1 MSEYAGL
8 QRQVNRVGSQV
19 DDVKDLVQRAQ
30 QQLTAVSAEVGGV
43 AAAQQETRTEL
54 GRLHAEFQKYVRQAE
69 LTANLGRAETKR
81 GNLQSEMEHTFGHH
95 KRVRRTATGLLQAFD
110 VGLVSE
116 DTVRSIGEE
125 LMIDAPRYW
134 LAPALVG
141 LAAWSRDDQEVCGRA
156 IETAFGRSPG
166 RTALFFTLILRRQ
179 GRLPSATR
187 WLRHYLDSLSPV
199 ALGRDFAVILEAVAQ
214 GAFGA
219 AARDLVRQKMAE
231 WADQLGNDDDATATQ
246 VDRWR
251 EEIERYRGTSV
262 SADFPKLSTLSPQ
275 WPDLDRAL
283 AGAASHQGLLDTYR
297 AMMAEEPK
305 PSARIEDAV
314 DDILDRLVSEYDVE
328 ELPLKRELDKQEAII
343 ESHGDLDAAQQLA
356 ELQSAARDETLDY
369 LTIQSTSALLPD
381 RIGVSR
387 ATQRVAV
394 SACEPWLREAH
405 GQYTLEY
412 RQQVPDDVRAKISS
426 QLTFG
431 SSAFKMQPWEGSFI
445 QQMPDLERDLAWHWD
460 RAIEPFVNSLR
471 FDWGKAAIVPAVVLL
486 GGFAFLAAVGA
497 VVFGLIAVLV
507 GGAIWGGLIWME
519 AEQIEK
525 TRIQAEAAL
534 KKAKA
539 ESLRQLR
546 EAGAELTDWSSRFQA
561 EDRKEIDVR
570 SMFDDLRQAGSGVQ
584 PFEQRSFAQN

>member
-1 MSEYAGL
+1 MSDVSHL
-8 QRQVNRVGSQV
+8 QRQVRQVSSQV
-19 DDVKDLVQRAQ
+19 SDVNSLVQRAQ
-30 QQLTAVSAEVGGV
+30 QQLTAVSVEVGGV
-43 AAAQQETRTEL
+43 AAAQKETQNEL
-54 GRLHAEFQKYVRQAE
+54 ARLQAELHKYFRQAE
-69 LTANLGRAETKR
+69 LAANLGRAETKF
-81 GNLQSEMEHTFGHH
+81 GNLQGEMEHTFGHH

-141 LAAWSRDDQEVCGRA
+141 LAAWSRDDQEVCARA
-156 IETAFGRSPG
+156 IETAFGRSPS

-187 WLRHYLDSLSPV
+187 WLRHYLDSLSPS

-219 AARDLVRQKMAE
+219 AARDLVRRKMSE
-231 WADQLGNDDDATATQ
+231 WAEQLGNDDNATATQ
-246 VDRWR
+246 VARWR
-251 EEIERYRGTSV
+251 EEIERYRGK
-262 SADFPKLSTLSPQ
+262 SASDDFPKLSTLSPQ

-283 AGAASHQGLLDTYR
+283 AGAASQQGLLDTYR

-328 ELPLKRELDKQEAII
+328 ELPLKRQLDEQEAII
-343 ESHGDLDAAQQLA
+343 ESHGDLDAAKQVA

-381 RIGVSR
+381 QIGVSR

-405 GQYTLEY
+405 AQYTLEY
-412 RQQVPDDVRAKISS
+412 RQQIPDDVRAKISS

-445 QQMPDLERDLAWHWD
+445 QQMPDLERDLARHWD
-460 RAIEPFVNSLR
+460 RAIDPFVQSLR
-471 FDWGKAAIVPAVVLL
+471 FDWGKAAILPTVVLVS
-486 GGFAFLAAVGA
+486 GFIFFAAVGA
-497 VVFGLIAVLV
+497 VVFGLIAALV

-519 AEQIEK
+519 GEQVEK
-525 TRIQAEAAL
+525 TGLQAEAAL

-546 EAGAELTDWSSRFQA
+546 QAGAELTDWSTRFQT
-561 EDRKEIDVR
+561 EDRKETDVR
-570 SMFDDLRQAGSGVQ
+570 SMFDDLRRAGGGVQ